1 MTPDGNRNG
10 IDVLAG
16 ESRTG
21 AGLPQSGHLFADR
34 TGVEDIGSGSGPD
47 AVRTAPLTHDFSVA
61 QISCAD

>member
-34 TGVEDIGSGSGPD
+34 TGVEDRGWGPGPAPSGP
-47 AVRTAPLTHDFSVA
+47 ALSLVPV
-61 QISCAD
+61 